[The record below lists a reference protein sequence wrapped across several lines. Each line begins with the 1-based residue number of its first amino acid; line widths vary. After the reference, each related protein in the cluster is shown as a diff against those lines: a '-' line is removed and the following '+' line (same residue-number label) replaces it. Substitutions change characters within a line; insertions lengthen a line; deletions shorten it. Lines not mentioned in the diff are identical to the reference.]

1 MSAVLAIMA
10 LLAGQGTAQAQG
22 SEGFAADA
30 TEWLLDGRALPDD
43 WKLQL
48 QAMEPA
54 ERLQSLIFLRRS
66 GLLTTQVWTVDD
78 LLAPAVIPPQI
89 EETR

>member
-10 LLAGQGTAQAQG
+10 LLAGQGAAPVQSA
-22 SEGFAADA
+22 EDFAAEA
-30 TEWLLDGRALPDD
+30 TEWLLDGKALPDD
-43 WKLQL
+43 WKSRL
-48 QAMEPA
+48 QAMAPA

-66 GLLTTQVWTVDD
+66 GLLTTQGWTADEI
-78 LLAPAVIPPQI
+78 LAPAVIPPQT